1 MKKKC
6 NQRSPVTAIII
17 LALISLSVVANSQV
31 PGSAAKG
38 ISPVL
43 SALESKI
50 RQQCNAVEPK
60 LIAWRQDIHRN
71 PELGDQENRTANL
84 VAEHLRSLGI
94 QVQTAVGGKG
104 VVGILK
110 GDKPGRLVALRAD
123 MDALPIQEPSGL
135 PFASKATQQQKGL
148 TVPLM
153 HACGHDTH
161 TAMLMAAAEVL
172 TTLKSD
178 LPGSVMFIFQPAEE
192 GSSIVEP
199 GSGKSWG
206 AKRMLEDGLF
216 AKNKPEAVFGLHVH
230 PGKSGQ
236 IDYKPGPAAASSDV
250 LNISVSGQQGH
261 GGMPWNTIDPVVASA
276 LVITGLQTVVSR
288 RTDLTTSPAVVSVG
302 IIQGGSSQNVI
313 PDTVK
318 MVGTIRTYDADVRK
332 QLHAD
337 IKQAAEHIAE
347 GTYAKARVTI
357 TPMYDVTTND
367 QMLASQMLPVLKRA
381 ADAGVV
387 TGTLQGASEDFSY
400 FAKEVPGLYIFLGI
414 TPDGENPAEAAPNHN
429 PKFFVD
435 EKALVVGTRTM
446 ATMAANFLVTGP
458 MKPATIKQ
466 EK

>member
-1 MKKKC
+1 M
-6 NQRSPVTAIII
+6 
-17 LALISLSVVANSQV
+17 VANSQV

-276 LVITGLQTVVSR
+276 LVITGYKPSL
-288 RTDLTTSPAVVSVG
+288 AV
-302 IIQGGSSQNVI
+302 
-313 PDTVK
+313 
-318 MVGTIRTYDADVRK
+318 
-332 QLHAD
+332 
-337 IKQAAEHIAE
+337 
-347 GTYAKARVTI
+347 
-357 TPMYDVTTND
+357 
-367 QMLASQMLPVLKRA
+367 
-381 ADAGVV
+381 
-387 TGTLQGASEDFSY
+387 
-400 FAKEVPGLYIFLGI
+400 
-414 TPDGENPAEAAPNHN
+414 
-429 PKFFVD
+429 
-435 EKALVVGTRTM
+435 
-446 ATMAANFLVTGP
+446 GP
-458 MKPATIKQ
+458 I
-466 EK
+466 